1 MTLDELQR
9 HPLYEQLT
17 KSERVFICVYLTSRG
32 SIVQSVTAAF
42 PLCRRV
48 LTKGRQLA
56 DNRAVG
62 VLMSILDGINRP
74 TQENLEQIAMDAI
87 RRASKPY
94 EVYRGLK
101 EIRELRKLE
110 KPQQD
115 DRSEKLRRGKQIDEE
130 FRRKNNV

>member
-1 MTLDELQR
+1 
-9 HPLYEQLT
+9 
-17 KSERVFICVYLTSRG
+17 
-32 SIVQSVTAAF
+32 
-42 PLCRRV
+42 
-48 LTKGRQLA
+48 
-56 DNRAVG
+56 
-62 VLMSILDGINRP
+62 MSILDGINRP